1 MYDLLIKNGTV
12 IDGTGANR
20 YQADVAVSGS
30 TIAAIGDLAG
40 AEAAQVIDAQGKV
53 VCPGFIDA
61 HGHSDFTLFV
71 NHKGESKVR
80 QGITTEVT
88 GNCGFTAAPFTED
101 HRDDLFSY
109 LANTIVLQGEQREN
123 WRWKTQN
130 EFLEHSAQKGLS
142 FNLVPLVGQGMIHV
156 GVMGFEDRD
165 PTEEELE
172 RMKSMLRAEMDAGF
186 FGLSMAYAYEP
197 AESVRQSE
205 IDALLGVVKEYD
217 GIYTVHMKN
226 EHNNVLGS
234 VTDTIGYA
242 RRTGVRLQISHMKA
256 KYKANWG
263 KAGEAMKMVERARA
277 EGVDVAVDVYPYTAY
292 GSGLIDVIPPWVK
305 KDGARIMCERL
316 RDPALRQKAL
326 EDMEQGIPGW
336 ETILK
341 SEGWA
346 DCIQIATL
354 KTDKNRH
361 LEGKFVSEIA
371 TLWDCTPYEAV
382 VDLMVQE
389 DASIKCV
396 WFAMNEEELQ
406 SIMKHPLAMFG
417 TDGRACATYG
427 PLSVG
432 MVHPR
437 YYSTYPR
444 IMGHYARDLGIF
456 TLEEAIC
463 KATSV
468 PAHKFCIQGRGE
480 LKEGNF
486 ADIVIFDPETIRE
499 VGVFGDPHHYP
510 EGIDAVIVNGKTVI
524 SKGEHTGTLPGLILR
539 KQ

>member
-1 MYDLLIKNGTV
+1 MYDLLIKNATI
-12 IDGTGANR
+12 IDGSGKDR
-20 YQADVAVSGS
+20 YV
-30 TIAAIGDLAG
+30 GDLAISG
-40 AEAAQVIDAQGKV
+40 DTITAMGELQNAEAAKTIDATGKV

-130 EFLEHSAQKGLS
+130 EFLEHSAKDGLS
-142 FNLVPLVGQGMIHV
+142 FNIVPLVGQGMIHV
-156 GVMGFEDRD
+156 GVMGFEDRE
-165 PTEEELE
+165 PTEAELE
-172 RMKSMLRAEMDAGF
+172 RMKSMLRAEMDKGF

-197 AESVRQSE
+197 AQAVRQSE

-226 EHNNVLGS
+226 EHNDVLGS
-234 VTDTIGYA
+234 VRDTIGYA
-242 RRTGVRLQISHMKA
+242 RRTGVNLQISHMKA

-263 KAGEAMKMVERARA
+263 KAGDAMKLVEQARA
-277 EGVDVAVDVYPYTAY
+277 EGVDVDFDVYPYTAY
-292 GSGLIDVIPPWVK
+292 GSGLIDVLPPWIK
-305 KDGARIMCERL
+305 KDGARVMCEKL
-316 RDPALRQKAL
+316 RVPELRAKAL
-326 EDMEQGIPGW
+326 YDMEHGIEGW
-336 ETILK
+336 ATILN

-346 DCIQIATL
+346 DCIQIASL

-361 LEGKFVSEIA
+361 LEGKFVSQIA
-371 TLWDCTPYEAV
+371 RLWSCTPYEAV

-406 SIMKHPLAMFG
+406 SIMRHPLSMFG

-427 PLSVG
+427 PLSSG

-444 IMGHYARDLGIF
+444 IMGHYVRELKIF
-456 TLEEAIC
+456 TLEEAIR

-468 PAHKFCIQGRGE
+468 PAKKFRISKRGLLE
-480 LKEGNF
+480 EGNF
-486 ADIVIFDPETIRE
+486 ADMVIFDPDEIRE

-510 EGIDAVIVNGKTVI
+510 EGIDAVIVNGKVVI
-524 SKGEHTGTLPGLILR
+524 DHGEHTGNLPGKILR
-539 KQ
+539 K